1 MDKDNQI
8 MEALIGNLEL
18 SIEILTENKHY
29 KAAESIEKAIYH
41 LNSDKVSKELSES
54 TKMEALKD
62 FGESMK
68 MNVIKDI
75 EESGESEVEI

>member
-1 MDKDNQI
+1 MDKNNQI

-68 MNVIKDI
+68 MNVIKNI

>member
-75 EESGESEVEI
+75 EESGGSEVEI

>member
-1 MDKDNQI
+1 MDKNNQI

-18 SIEILTENKHY
+18 LTENKHY

>member
-41 LNSDKVSKELSES
+41 LNSDKVS
-54 TKMEALKD
+54 
-62 FGESMK
+62 
-68 MNVIKDI
+68 
-75 EESGESEVEI
+75 

>member
-1 MDKDNQI
+1 MDKNNQI

-54 TKMEALKD
+54 TKME
-62 FGESMK
+62 SMK

-75 EESGESEVEI
+75 EESGGSEVEI

>member
-1 MDKDNQI
+1 MDKSKEI
-8 MEALIGNLEL
+8 MKIIIDNLEL
-18 SIEILTENKHY
+18 SMDILTENKHY

-41 LNSDKVSKELSES
+41 LNNDKIAKELEES

-68 MNVIKDI
+68 MSII
-75 EESGESEVEI
+75 EDLKESGESEVEI

>member
-1 MDKDNQI
+1 MDKNNQI

-18 SIEILTENKHY
+18 SIKILTENKHY

>member
-1 MDKDNQI
+1 MDKNNQI

-75 EESGESEVEI
+75 EESGGSEVEI

>member
-18 SIEILTENKHY
+18 SIEILTKNKHY

-41 LNSDKVSKELSES
+41 LNSDKVKRINKNGS
-54 TKMEALKD
+54 
-62 FGESMK
+62 
-68 MNVIKDI
+68 IKRFWGI
-75 EESGESEVEI
+75 NENECH

>member
-1 MDKDNQI
+1 MDKNNQI